1 MNNGGTPVLDFTVY
15 YDQGMGTGDYIV
27 LETNVLTSYYL
38 TTVLL
43 IPDVNYSFKIS
54 ARNAVGSS

>member
-1 MNNGGTPVLDFTVY
+1 VNNGGTPVLDFTVY

-27 LETNVLTSYYL
+27 LETNVLTPYYL

-54 ARNAVGSS
+54 ARNAVGSG